1 MKSLSRIGSLCLV
14 ACSLTMLATSYPAVA
29 QSSDYDQPGDTP
41 ADIDQPSADVSPAT
55 FENELAAHGRWIDT
69 PEYGRVWV
77 PDVDEDFQPYAT
89 NGHWVVTNYGNT
101 WVSDYSWGWAPFHYG
116 RWYRDSNFGW
126 AWVPGRV
133 WGPAWVSWRSGDGYY
148 GWAPL
153 GPSVSININIP
164 IYAWTYV
171 PQRYIVN
178 RDINNYYIRGSQTVN
193 IHRNTTIVRNNYRI
207 DNRTYVYG
215 PRRQE
220 IETVTNRRVDV
231 YRVDRQNQPGRS
243 TINGSSVSIYRPPAS
258 ESRRRERATNNI
270 NPGQTTETRE
280 RRQSTRQESTT
291 PVNPSTRDNYPTE
304 RRRSSRQESTTP
316 VTPRTRDNYPTE
328 RRRSPRQESTTPVTP
343 STTDNYPTE
352 RRRSSRQESTTSVT
366 PGSRDSYERR
376 RSSRQESTTPVT
388 PSNRDSYPTE
398 SRRSYPSQS
407 SGQAPVDNG
416 GRQSGGHG
424 RRYSR

>member
-14 ACSLTMLATSYPAVA
+14 ACSLTMLATSHPAVA
-29 QSSDYDQPGDTP
+29 QSSGSQYSDYDQPGDTP

-101 WVSDYSWGWAPFHYG
+101 WVSDYSWGWAAFHYG
-116 RWYRDSNFGW
+116 RWYRDSSFGW

-153 GPSVSININIP
+153 SPSVSININIP

-171 PQRYIVN
+171 PQRYISN

-193 IHRNTTIVRNNYRI
+193 IHRSTTIVRNNYRI
-207 DNRTYVYG
+207 NNRTYIYG

-243 TINGSSVSIYRPPAS
+243 TINGNSVSIYRPPAS
-258 ESRRRERATNNI
+258 ENRRRERATTNT
-270 NPGQTTETRE
+270 NPGQTSETRE
-280 RRQSTRQESTT
+280 S
-291 PVNPSTRDNYPTE
+291 
-304 RRRSSRQESTTP
+304 RRSPRQESTTP
-316 VTPRTRDNYPTE
+316 VTPSATGNYERRRSPRQESTPPVTPSTRDNYE
-328 RRRSPRQESTTPVTP
+328 SRRSPRQESTTPVTP
-343 STTDNYPTE
+343 STRDNYE
-352 RRRSSRQESTTSVT
+352 RRRPSRQESTTPVT
-366 PGSRDSYERR
+366 PSTTDNYERR
-376 RSSRQESTTPVT
+376 RSSRQESTTPN
-388 PSNRDSYPTE
+388 PGNNQPIER
-398 SRRSYPSQS
+398 RRSYPPQPSQS
-407 SGQAPVDNG
+407 PTNTGE
-416 GRQSGGHG
+416 RQSGRGDRG
-424 RRYSR
+424 RYSR